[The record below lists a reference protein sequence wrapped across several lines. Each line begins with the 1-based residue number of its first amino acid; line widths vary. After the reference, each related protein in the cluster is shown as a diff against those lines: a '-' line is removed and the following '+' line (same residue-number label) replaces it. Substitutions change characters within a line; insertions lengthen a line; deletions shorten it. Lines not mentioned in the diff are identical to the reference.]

1 MMAEKTNC
9 PKCGAELSANAP
21 RGLCPQCLM
30 KAGMRGDSKD
40 IGGDSSDIHGILTNP
55 TPPGGFVPPE
65 AEQLDEKFP
74 QLEII
79 KLLGVG
85 GMGAV
90 YKARQKPL
98 DRLVALKILPP
109 EVGQS
114 EAFAERFTR
123 EARSLAKLH
132 HPQIV
137 TVFEFGQTEDGLYY
151 FIMEYV
157 DGTDLR
163 QVIRAGQLT
172 SDQALAVVPQVCEA
186 LHYAHKKGIVHRD
199 IKPENILLDK
209 EGNIK
214 IADFGLARLLNRE
227 TAAYT
232 LTQADQRMG
241 TPHYMAPEQIE
252 HPSKV
257 DHRADIYSLGVV
269 FYEMLTGE
277 LPIGRFAPPSE
288 KVQVDLRLDEIVLHT
303 LEKEPEQ
310 RYQQASEV
318 KTDVETIASQGKS
331 APAVADPPEA
341 SVKTTVRQQVKPP
354 VVMLSVAG
362 PLTLALAIVV
372 LFFSFAPGRPT
383 LQPSLDRAQL
393 IIFLLR
399 VGAISAIPASII
411 IILGAVNMNR
421 LESRGL
427 ALASAV
433 LTLVPL
439 TPAWLITMPIG
450 IWALVVLTKPE
461 VKAAFA
467 SRPRRQKTDITLDT
481 EQSLRGPSIG
491 VMVAGIVNA
500 LALIPFLVIMG
511 AGVMNHRILPGSGQK
526 DEEVATMLFMV
537 ACLGAFVMYGGLK
550 MRLLRSYGT
559 AVAGAILAAIPITP
573 GALVGLPMGIW
584 ALVVLSNSEIKAAFP
599 HREPK
604 EVNVDQPRFSRMAII
619 GACWSPLGLL
629 LLPVIAVLLIP
640 GLAAQW
646 GLPNL
651 STSGP
656 PVEMV
661 MMLVFGVPAVLGTT
675 ILGIVSVT
683 HIRHSTGRLYGM
695 GMALFDALFFPLL
708 ALNIAITLT
717 FRLIQKDVL
726 EASHPGVVVPTLIIC
741 AVVDF
746 FLIRWAWRRA
756 NPSPKSVQKRI
767 GETRTDKRT
776 EPIDANSGHS
786 IGKISLSM
794 AIGGVAQA
802 IGLSLVLAVAESLTQ
817 FDPPYMLCVLLFIA
831 IEIAALVT
839 GIIGRCSP
847 CGKAGLSIS
856 AVLLILTAIAYPL
869 VMLTGGVRML

>member
-1 MMAEKTNC
+1 MKTEERSC
-9 PKCGAELSANAP
+9 PKCGTELSANTSK
-21 RGLCPQCLM
+21 GLCPRCLM
-30 KAGMRGDSKD
+30 KAGMQVGSEAPK
-40 IGGDSSDIHGILTNP
+40 GDSSGIHGIPTSA

-65 AEQLDEKFP
+65 PKELAEKFP

-79 KLLGVG
+79 ELLGVG

-90 YKARQKPL
+90 YKARQKQL

-137 TVFEFGQTEDGLYY
+137 TVFEFGQTEDSLYY
-151 FIMEYV
+151 FIMEFV

-163 QVIRAGQLT
+163 QVIGAGELT
-172 SDQALAVVPQVCEA
+172 SDQALAIVPQVCEA
-186 LHYAHKKGIVHRD
+186 LHYAHKQGIVHRD

-214 IADFGLARLLNRE
+214 IADFGLARLVNKE
-227 TAAYT
+227 ATAYT

-277 LPIGRFAPPSE
+277 LPIGRFAPPS
-288 KVQVDLRLDEIVLHT
+288 KKAQVDVRLDEIVLHT
-303 LEKEPEQ
+303 LEKEPEL
-310 RYQQASEV
+310 RYQHASEV

-331 APAVADPPEA
+331 ATAVADHPRA
-341 SVKTTVRQQVKPP
+341 TVRATVHRQVSAPAI
-354 VVMLSVAG
+354 MLSVAG
-362 PLTLALAIVV
+362 PLTFACAIVV
-372 LFFSFAPGRPT
+372 LFFSFAPANV
-383 LQPSLDRAQL
+383 SLARTQFIEL
-393 IIFLLR
+393 LLR

-427 ALASAV
+427 AVTSAG
-433 LTLVPL
+433 LMLVPL

-450 IWALVVLTKPE
+450 IWALVVLSKVE
-461 VKAAFA
+461 VKAAFN
-467 SRPRRQKTDITLDT
+467 SHRRPQEADTTLDR
-481 EQSLRGPSIG
+481 EQSLRGPSVG

-500 LALIPFLVIMG
+500 LALIPFLVIMV
-511 AGVMNHRILPGSGQK
+511 AGVTTGGYRILPGSGQK
-526 DEEVATMLFMV
+526 EEEVSAILFVV
-537 ACLGAFVMYGGLK
+537 ACLGAFVIFSGLK

-559 AVAGAILAAIPITP
+559 AVTGAILAAIPITP
-573 GALVGLPMGIW
+573 GALIGLPMGIW
-584 ALVVLSNSEIKAAFP
+584 ALVVLSKAEVKAAFP
-599 HREPK
+599 QKKQK
-604 EVNVDQPRFSRMAII
+604 EVEVGQRRFSRTAIV

-629 LLPVIAVLLIP
+629 LLPVIAVLSIP
-640 GLAAQW
+640 GLAEKW

-651 STSGP
+651 RTYGP

-661 MMLVFGVPAVLGTT
+661 MMVVFGVPAILGTT

-695 GMALFDALFFPLL
+695 GIALFDALFFPLL
-708 ALNIAITLT
+708 ALNIAIAAL
-717 FRLIQKDVL
+717 FPFIQKDVL
-726 EASHPGVVVPTLIIC
+726 EASHPGVVVPTLMIC
-741 AVVDF
+741 GLVDF

-756 NPSPKSVQKRI
+756 NS
-767 GETRTDKRT
+767 DL
-776 EPIDANSGHS
+776 EPAR
-786 IGKISLSM
+786 
-794 AIGGVAQA
+794 Q
-802 IGLSLVLAVAESLTQ
+802 
-817 FDPPYMLCVLLFIA
+817 
-831 IEIAALVT
+831 
-839 GIIGRCSP
+839 
-847 CGKAGLSIS
+847 
-856 AVLLILTAIAYPL
+856 
-869 VMLTGGVRML
+869 